1 MKRPNNRRNL
11 DIAMHRVT
19 ESDEAFVR
27 YRTTMA
33 NTIVAQMLPSGV
45 VKGGASLKVRYGFA
59 ATRFTTDLD
68 TARSDDLDAFIAQLE
83 TSLAKGWEGFTGR
96 VAPREPAHP
105 EGVPPAYVMQ
115 PFDIKLDYS
124 GRAWCTVPLE
134 VGHNEIGD
142 ADEVDWFISP
152 DIMDMF
158 TALGFPRPK
167 PLPLMKLHYQIA
179 QNSTV

>member
-45 VKGGASLKVRYGFA
+45 VKGGASLKIRYGFA

-115 PFDIKLDYS
+115 PFDIIK
-124 GRAWCTVPLE
+124 
-134 VGHNEIGD
+134 
-142 ADEVDWFISP
+142 
-152 DIMDMF
+152 
-158 TALGFPRPK
+158 
-167 PLPLMKLHYQIA
+167 
-179 QNSTV
+179 